1 MRPGAFSL
9 FALQRV
15 FGCRPGYACRMSLD
29 HLAGA
34 GFGPITMRISPEKTA
49 DYVAVTRADP
59 SRWINEAPPSYAG
72 ALLFVVAPEFLSRRD
87 VVDHTRVLIHADQQ
101 FTWHAPLPVGGEI
114 EVAASIG
121 RVRVRGTISFVSFV
135 ATVTGPE
142 GPLLDSASTFLLGRE
157 PASEPGDRAEPAVDV
172 GVEWEPV
179 AGADAAEGAVLTRGA
194 SRIDLVRYAAASG
207 DFNPIHFDHDA
218 ARRAGVD
225 GIVVHGLLMTAWMLD
240 YAAATTDRPDP
251 LVAAKIRY
259 RDPLYP
265 AEAALLS
272 GSLREPTAEGATE
285 VDMELVAGKRRL
297 VTAQVTVR
305 R

>member
-1 MRPGAFSL
+1 MQVSSAKV
-9 FALQRV
+9 A
-15 FGCRPGYACRMSLD
+15 
-29 HLAGA
+29 
-34 GFGPITMRISPEKTA
+34 E
-49 DYVAVTRADP
+49 YVAATKGDCE
-59 SRWINEAPPSYAG
+59 RWIDHAPPSYAG
-72 ALLFVVAPEFLSRRD
+72 ALLFVVAPEFLSRDD
-87 VVDHTRVLIHADQQ
+87 VVEYTRVLIHADQK
-101 FTWHAPLPVGGEI
+101 FTWRGPVPVGAQI
-114 EVAASIG
+114 EVAGQIT
-121 RVRVRGTISFVSFV
+121 RVRSRGSISFVTFEATV
-135 ATVTGPE
+135 ATAE
-142 GPLLDSASTFLLGRE
+142 GALIESTSTFLLG
-157 PASEPGDRAEPAVDV
+157 AEPAAEPGNRSEPPV
-172 GVEWEPV
+172 GTGPAWDPSWGSTSSDTSTPV
-179 AGADAAEGAVLTRGA
+179 TRGA